1 MNSYARAVESP
12 EARREAIVTLVS
24 EMRIGSQAEL
34 ARHLRRRGFHATQ
47 ATLSRDLRDL
57 GIGKR
62 PIEGRTSY
70 ALPGPAS
77 EVLENPGRGADMQA
91 FVRRTRLVGNL
102 ALVLT
107 PPGRAAGVARSIDL
121 MAWSEVAGT
130 IAGDDTVLVIATSRA
145 QAKRFV
151 EKMEELTGKPLR

>member
-1 MNSYARAVESP
+1 MNSYARAESP
-12 EARREAIVTLVS
+12 EARREAIVSLVS

-62 PIEGRTSY
+62 PIDGRTSY
-70 ALPGPAS
+70 ALPAPAS
-77 EVLENPGRGADMQA
+77 EVLEMPRRGMDVQA
-91 FVRRTRLVGNL
+91 FVQRARLVGNL
-102 ALVLT
+102 ALVMT
-107 PPGRAAGVARSIDL
+107 PPGRAQGVARSIDL
-121 MAWSEVAGT
+121 MNRPEVAGT
-130 IAGDDTVLVIATSRA
+130 IAGDDTVLVIAPTGA

-151 EKMEELTGKPLR
+151 EMLEELTGKPLR